1 MLEKKQ
7 IEQNWWIL

>member
-7 IEQNWWIL
+7 ITYRY